1 MTDNTGDIVGTHPV
15 YEALVSGQRR
25 IERIYLARGT
35 FSDKVRRILNL
46 ARAQGIP
53 VRKENKAALDRLA
66 GGVVHQG
73 VVAVAGVGAYT
84 PLENLLEVPDA
95 LLVVLDSVQDP
106 HNLGAVIRTAEA
118 AGATGLVVSER
129 RTAPLTAAVSKAS
142 AGAVDHL
149 PIARVGNLTSTLER
163 MKSCGI
169 WAVGVDPGAT
179 ATWTA
184 FDYRVPVAIVLGGEH
199 GGIRRLV
206 RETCDLLVGFPMMG
220 RIQSLNVSVAAGIV
234 LYEAVR
240 QRGDRP
246 GVTNE
251 GTKSSNTE

>member
-1 MTDNTGDIVGTHPV
+1 MIDNTGDIVGIHPV

-84 PLENLLEVPDA
+84 PLE
-95 LLVVLDSVQDP
+95 SVQDP

-251 GTKSSNTE
+251 GTKSSNIE